1 MIDTETAIRAQQHYI
16 AGDFR
21 DGAGGR
27 TFTTLNPTS
36 NEVIV
41 EVAAGD
47 TADVD
52 AAVAAARRAFDEGLW
67 PRMSAKERAVVLR
80 RIANLIREH
89 AQEFIALECL
99 DIGMPIAQMKGLAA
113 RAAENFDY
121 FAGVIEELAGK
132 AWQTGSF
139 LNYSVFK
146 PVAEMRP
153 PLPSAT
159 RPERRCTDRPA
170 TTMRTARTADAK
182 TTSNRLR
189 PAAGQDRAESAILR
203 LRKKAIRCA
212 DRGGDRDGDGE
223 DEVDD

>member
-21 DGAGGR
+21 DGAGGQ

-36 NEVIV
+36 NEVIA

-47 TADVD
+47 AADVD
-52 AAVAAARRAFDEGLW
+52 AAVAAARRAFDEGPW

-121 FAGVIEELAGK
+121 FAGVIEELTGK
-132 AWQTGSF
+132 AWQTGVS
-139 LNYSVFK
+139 S
-146 PVAEMRP
+146 
-153 PLPSAT
+153 
-159 RPERRCTDRPA
+159 
-170 TTMRTARTADAK
+170 
-182 TTSNRLR
+182 
-189 PAAGQDRAESAILR
+189 
-203 LRKKAIRCA
+203 
-212 DRGGDRDGDGE
+212 
-223 DEVDD
+223 